1 MILRRFMMTM
11 DSCAITYLSRD
22 GPVRTQLLRVRGSP
36 EWYDPAVLTRTFWG
50 LLLLLSCGLLVDFF
64 SFPLERP
71 LFGALSILVAV
82 VTLIAPSVGL
92 ALLLLGTLGTLQ
104 IPILLHL
111 PYFSGPE
118 PLLLAFLAAVG
129 IRNLCRPVDL
139 GLPTMLKGL
148 LVLQVGAILGSC
160 LLIWLSLWQLPDSW
174 PLLLT
179 ADGLAK
185 IFFWRWGNPLNFF
198 RMGLLFLEGIGMFFA
213 ARAVYRQA
221 PERTV
226 RWFVG
231 TLLVLGGLL
240 MAYSAVDLLFR
251 GKHITLYPGFG
262 PVFADRNAYAAFWVF
277 VTPIAWALAL
287 RSRGLIRFVA
297 IVYALSA
304 WACCILSLSVTGNGA
319 VLVANLFVLVA
330 LRRFGPFRWPKR
342 RIQIGILGALGLAV
356 VFVFSSGLGSELGK
370 ARLQRRFESRI
381 TFWVP
386 ALVMISERPL
396 LGFGPGEFY
405 RLLPEYRTKA
415 GVLAEPYFRQEN
427 THNYYLQLGAET
439 GLLGSLSFCGLAVF
453 VVMSGFRDIR
463 RAPSSMSTTRRQP
476 SSSGLRGL
484 ADGLITS
491 LGEPGMKVGLLAAVV
506 GTLLACLGQ
515 HPLLRLVL
523 SIYFWIA
530 AALVVEHVVR
540 ERSRGTVTLG
550 APALIILSAAVLQF
564 SLAAPVDRNPFE
576 YGLRTYQGKGEQRYR
591 QTEAVAFLRKPT
603 DDARTRLMLRNWTAV
618 GGQRVRFYRNG
629 RWETLTLEGSRWV
642 GVALDKDK
650 GGALEVGVVVPD
662 PIPVDFNDSWG
673 GGILIRDPVSE
684 PEQGGVPGESR
695 RATIRLAPPES
706 AAR

>member
-1 MILRRFMMTM
+1 M
-11 DSCAITYLSRD
+11 
-22 GPVRTQLLRVRGSP
+22 QLLHQ
-36 EWYDPAVLTRTFWG
+36 WYDPAVLARTFWG

-82 VTLIAPSVGL
+82 VTLIAPSIGL

-129 IRNLCRPVDL
+129 IRNLRRPVDL

-179 ADGLAK
+179 VDGLAK

-198 RMGLLFLEGIGMFFA
+198 RMGLLFLEGIAMFFA
-213 ARAVYRQA
+213 ARAIYRQA

-231 TLLVLGGLL
+231 TILVLGGLM

-251 GKHITLYPGFG
+251 GKLITLYPGFG
-262 PVFADRNAYAAFWVF
+262 PVFADRNAYAIFWVF
-277 VTPIAWALAL
+277 VTPTAWAVAL
-287 RSRGLIRFVA
+287 RSRGLVRALAVI
-297 IVYALSA
+297 YALSA
-304 WACCILSLSVTGNGA
+304 CLFCILSLSVTGNAA
-319 VLVANLFVLVA
+319 VLVANVFFLLVVLRPFERFR
-330 LRRFGPFRWPKR
+330 LRKRW
-342 RIQIGILGALGLAV
+342 IQIGVLSAVGLAV
-356 VFVFSSGLGSELGK
+356 VFALAGGLRTELKK
-370 ARLQRRFESRI
+370 ARLQRRLESRI

-405 RLLPEYRTKA
+405 RLLPEYRTKS
-415 GVLAEPYFRQEN
+415 GVLPEPYFRQEN

-439 GLLGSLSFCGLAVF
+439 GLLGALSFCGLAVF
-453 VVMSGFRDIR
+453 FVVSGFRDER
-463 RAPSSMSTTRRQP
+463 DGTSAENLPFRQSSVP
-476 SSSGLRGL
+476 GFRGL
-484 ADGLITS
+484 ADELIVS
-491 LGEPGMKVGLLAAVV
+491 LGSQEMKTALLATIV

-523 SIYFWIA
+523 SIYFWVA
-530 AALVVEHVVR
+530 AALIVEQAGSG
-540 ERSRGTVTLG
+540 RSRSLSTLG
-550 APALIILSAAVLQF
+550 VPALIVLSATILQF
-564 SLAAPVDRNPFE
+564 SLARPIDRNSFE
-576 YGLRTYQGKGEQRYR
+576 YGVRDYRGNGEQRYR
-591 QTEAVAFLRKPT
+591 QTEAVAFLRKPNEKR
-603 DDARTRLMLRNWTAV
+603 RTRLMVRNWTASAN
-618 GGQRVRFYRNG
+618 QEVRIFRNRG
-629 RWETLTLEGSRWV
+629 WETMTLEDAKWTSV
-642 GVALDKDK
+642 DLDGRSD
-650 GGALEVGVVVPD
+650 GLLEVGILVPD
-662 PIPVDFNDSWG
+662 PVPVHFDDSWG
-673 GGILIRDPVSE
+673 GGVLFKYPV
-684 PEQGGVPGESR
+684 PETAVGDAETPDRLGGDAR
-695 RATIRLAPPES
+695 R
-706 AAR
+706 